1 MPNFREWRSDEL
13 RRIPL
18 PRTPV
23 NNGYLTTVVAEF
35 AEHSC
40 FSVRSTGNIK
50 YIVPFG
56 KEEDT
61 KDVLVQPHNPCF

>member
-1 MPNFREWRSDEL
+1 M
-13 RRIPL
+13 
-18 PRTPV
+18 
-23 NNGYLTTVVAEF
+23 NNGYLTTVMAEF
-35 AEHSC
+35 AKHSC

-61 KDVLVQPHNPCF
+61 KDVMVQPKNPYLREGRGTLNR

>member
-1 MPNFREWRSDEL
+1 
-13 RRIPL
+13 
-18 PRTPV
+18 V
-23 NNGYLTTVVAEF
+23 NNGYLTTVMAEF

>member
-1 MPNFREWRSDEL
+1 MH
-13 RRIPL
+13 
-18 PRTPV
+18 
-23 NNGYLTTVVAEF
+23 NGYLTTVMAEF
-35 AEHSC
+35 AEHYC

-61 KDVLVQPHNPCF
+61 RDVLVQPHNLYF

>member
-1 MPNFREWRSDEL
+1 M
-13 RRIPL
+13 
-18 PRTPV
+18 
-23 NNGYLTTVVAEF
+23 AKF

-40 FSVRSTGNIK
+40 FSAHSTGNIK

-61 KDVLVQPHNPCF
+61 RDVLVQPHNLYF